1 MRHPDAAAEESI
13 GQRIRR
19 LRLERGLS
27 QRELAEPGI
36 SYAYLSRIEAGQRAP
51 SLKALRI
58 VARKLGVTPEHLETG
73 APVSLAVARELRLT
87 DAELRLRV
95 NGDLPALEA
104 TFRQLVDEARAEG
117 ETWLELRARVGVGLA
132 LACRREVREAIFH
145 LELALSSGSVSALA
159 RPDVYETLARCH
171 ASNGSSDRA
180 LELLDAAI
188 AELERTAPDEVVT
201 LARLAGARAAI
212 VGANGN
218 GGTGAREALAEAL
231 ERAQTVPD
239 PFARARTY
247 ATVASGH
254 AGADP
259 AATLALR
266 RRAYGV
272 LDAADDVR
280 ELARAHLL
288 CADLLLADGSVDQAG
303 PHLDRA
309 ERLLALG
316 GDALDLG
323 RLRTRQ
329 SRRAVEAGDSE
340 EAQTL
345 ALAAAELLKD
355 DPAEQGEALH
365 ALASAQAA
373 AGDLDRAE
381 KSFRRAIEQLA
392 TGRRWREAAGAA
404 RDWASYLRAAGRTD
418 EALEAMD
425 RATVLSIRGMGAE
438 ARRSR

>member
-1 MRHPDAAAEESI
+1 VRHPRGAAEETV

-58 VARKLGVTPEHLETG
+58 VARKLGVTAEHLETG
-73 APVSLAVARELRLT
+73 SPVSIAVTRELRLT
-87 DAELRLRV
+87 EAELRLRV
-95 NGDLPALEA
+95 DDDPTAAET
-104 TFRQLVDEARAEG
+104 TFRCLVDQARAEG
-117 ETWLELRARVGVGLA
+117 ETWTELRARIGVGLA
-132 LACRREVREAIFH
+132 LARRGEVREAIFH

-171 ASNGSSDRA
+171 ALNGSSDRA
-180 LELLDAAI
+180 LELLDGAL
-188 AELERTAPDEVVT
+188 AELERDAPDEAVT
-201 LARLAGARAAI
+201 AGRLAGARGAI
-212 VGANGN
+212 AGANSNDGP
-218 GGTGAREALAEAL
+218 TRDALAEAL
-231 ERAQTVPD
+231 ERAEAAPD
-239 PFARARTY
+239 PSARA
-247 ATVASGH
+247 AILAGVAARSADG
-254 AGADP
+254 DP
-259 AATLALR
+259 AAALALR
-266 RRAYGV
+266 RRAHAV
-272 LDAADDVR
+272 LEAADDVH
-280 ELARAHLL
+280 ELAQAHLL
-288 CADLLLADGSVDQAG
+288 CADLLLADGRIEQAG

-329 SRRAVEAGDSE
+329 ARRAVELGAPE
-340 EAQTL
+340 EAQ
-345 ALAAAELLKD
+345 ALARSAAELLED
-355 DPAEQGEALH
+355 YPAEQGEALH

-373 AGDLDRAE
+373 AGDLDEAE
-381 KSFRRAIEQLA
+381 VSFRRAIEQLA
-392 TGRRWREAAGAA
+392 GGRRWREAASAS
-404 RDWASYLRAAGRTD
+404 RDWAARLRAAGRTD
-418 EALEAMD
+418 DALEVMD

>member
-73 APVSLAVARELRLT
+73 APVSLAVSRELRLT

-95 NGDLPALEA
+95 NGDLTALEA

-117 ETWLELRARVGVGLA
+117 ETWLELRARIGVGLA
-132 LACRREVREAIFH
+132 LACRREEREAIFH

-180 LELLDAAI
+180 LELLDAAL
-188 AELERTAPDEVVT
+188 AELERTAPEEVVT

-212 VGANGN
+212 VGTNGN
-218 GGTGAREALAEAL
+218 GGGPREALADAL

-239 PFARARTY
+239 PFARARMY
-247 ATVASGH
+247 ATVANGGD
-254 AGADP
+254 GADP

-316 GDALDLG
+316 GEALDLG

-329 SRRAVEAGDSE
+329 SRRAVEAGEHD

-345 ALAAAELLKD
+345 ALAAAELLED
-355 DPAEQGEALH
+355 HPAEQGEALH
-365 ALASAQAA
+365 ALASAQAS

-392 TGRRWREAAGAA
+392 AGRRWREAAGAS
-404 RDWASYLRAAGRTD
+404 RDWAAFLRAAGRTD
-418 EALEAMD
+418 EALEVMD

-438 ARRSR
+438 ARRAR